1 MHLISLYLYLL
12 HIKGKIT
19 PESVEKGKDNSGGI
33 GLDHL
38 WWLMNESTKQHIA
51 AYYSQ
56 RHNSLQELSLLQ
68 CCHIWGTNP
77 ESVGDHE
84 NGERDVYIDIVQMSS
99 GIKISIPAVPPKYAD
114 FIRRRRR
121 IFTEIKNMR
130 KISNHNNVIRLEQV
144 LELTQESKCT
154 IFLVMELANGGKTV
168 YCCMLYIYALMCI
181 CFCVYI
187 IDIVNTCINDI
198 HYCRYVL

>member
-1 MHLISLYLYLL
+1 
-12 HIKGKIT
+12 
-19 PESVEKGKDNSGGI
+19 
-33 GLDHL
+33 
-38 WWLMNESTKQHIA
+38 MNESTKQHIA

-68 CCHIWGTNP
+68 CCHIWGANP

-154 IFLVMELANGGKTV
+154 IFLVMELANGGKHIHCMQYICSSV
-168 YCCMLYIYALMCI
+168 YVLC
-181 CFCVYI
+181 I
-187 IDIVNTCINDI
+187 IDIVDLYSNNSSI
-198 HYCRYVL
+198 YCRCML